1 MEMNAPTLWET
12 TLDPEVRVLKKI
24 ELNDRVTTNNVF
36 STLMGDSSEDRRA
49 WLNKNISFETTEEEK
64 NVDKLLQ
71 KKGR

>member
-1 MEMNAPTLWET
+1 MEMNAQTLWET

-36 STLMGDSSEDRRA
+36 STLMGDSADERRR
-49 WLNKNISFETTEEEK
+49 WLNKNISFETSEEEK